1 MESPT
6 QVGNVLNEYFY
17 SVFSA
22 DSCYDDFKSDN
33 QEKIV
38 IDESGI
44 SNLIDRLKVGKPP
57 GPDCCIILLYDSD
70 SEELCSSLT
79 KMSI

>member
-1 MESPT
+1 MESPA

-38 IDESGI
+38 IDKSGI

-57 GPDCCIILLYDSD
+57 GPDCLKKKTWILKTGL
-70 SEELCSSLT
+70 ELSVVSL
-79 KMSI
+79 